1 MSYHLDRFHSAVMVL
16 AGDGHVK
23 QRLIRAF
30 EDNLAGIPE
39 EELPGDLKQD
49 FCDLKSCMTAVEPL
63 LDEGPTSASVRKMS
77 ARDASDC
84 AIRVV
89 SMYGEMLKRVTVDSD
104 TTSADALLDENISP
118 FLVKTAS

>member
-1 MSYHLDRFHSAVMVL
+1 MSYHIDRFHSAVMVL

-30 EDNLAGIPE
+30 EENLLGIPE
-39 EELPGDLKQD
+39 EDLPGDLKQD
-49 FCDLKSCMTAVEPL
+49 FCALKSCVTAIPPL
-63 LDEGPTSASVRKMS
+63 HDEGPASASVRKMS

-84 AIRVV
+84 AVQVV
-89 SMYGEMLKRVTVDSD
+89 SMYGEMLKRATVESD
-104 TTSADALLDENISP
+104 DEPDDVVQPVSP